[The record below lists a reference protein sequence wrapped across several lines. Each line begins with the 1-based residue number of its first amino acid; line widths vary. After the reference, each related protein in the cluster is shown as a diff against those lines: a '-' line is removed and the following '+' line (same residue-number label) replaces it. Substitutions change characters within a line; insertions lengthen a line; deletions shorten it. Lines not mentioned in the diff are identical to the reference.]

1 MTFNEMKP
9 WVANTHSLG
18 FTAAGVAEA
27 AGGSNVDCLSLK
39 TYP

>member
-18 FTAAGVAEA
+18 FTAAEA